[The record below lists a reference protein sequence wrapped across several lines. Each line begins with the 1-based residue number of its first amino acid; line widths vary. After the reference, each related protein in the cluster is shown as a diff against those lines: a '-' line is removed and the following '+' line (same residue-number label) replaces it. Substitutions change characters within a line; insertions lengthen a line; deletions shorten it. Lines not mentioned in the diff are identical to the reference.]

1 MLDQGPD
8 VLTDA
13 ELLSLIVGA
22 SSRGSGGV
30 LQTCRQLLMHFG
42 GLEGLGRCGPGELMQ
57 IPGIG
62 RARACAIVAISV
74 LARRLEQGSPV
85 ARSEPIGCAEDVV
98 RRLKPRLSC
107 LPQEVFL
114 VLALDAKHR
123 VQAARQVAQGSVTSV
138 EVHPREVFGPLVR
151 EAAAAVIVAHNHPS
165 GDPEPSSH
173 DTILTQRLK
182 RAGDIMGIPLLD
194 HIIIGTNGYVS
205 FAERGI
211 L

>member
-1 MLDQGPD
+1 MLDQGPE

-13 ELLSLIVGA
+13 ELLSLVVGA

-30 LQTCRQLLMHFG
+30 LQTCRQLLIHFG

-62 RARACAIVAISV
+62 RARACAIVAIHT
-74 LARRLEQGSPV
+74 LARRLQQSAPLVRGD
-85 ARSEPIGCAEDVV
+85 PIGCAEDVY
-98 RRLKPRLSC
+98 RRLKSRLTC
-107 LPQEVFL
+107 LNQEVFL

-123 VQAARQVAQGSVTSV
+123 VQVIRQVAQGSVTAV

-151 EAAAAVIVAHNHPS
+151 EAAAAVIVVHNHPS
-165 GDPEPSSH
+165 GDPEPSTH

-182 RAGDIMGIPLLD
+182 QAGDIMGIPLLD
-194 HIIIGTNGYVS
+194 HVIVGAGGYVS
-205 FAERGI
+205 FAERGVF
-211 L
+211 